1 MKKTYIAPVLA
12 TVSFYAEQGYALSL
26 PVEQSLNPIDNYIE
40 VMMLEN
46 NNYYETE
53 TFIEHNNWQEEN
65 RTAFWN

>member
-1 MKKTYIAPVLA
+1 MKKTYIAPLLT

-40 VMMLEN
+40 VMMLDG

-53 TFIEHNNWQEEN
+53 TFIEHNNWREGD
-65 RTAFWN
+65 RTEFWN